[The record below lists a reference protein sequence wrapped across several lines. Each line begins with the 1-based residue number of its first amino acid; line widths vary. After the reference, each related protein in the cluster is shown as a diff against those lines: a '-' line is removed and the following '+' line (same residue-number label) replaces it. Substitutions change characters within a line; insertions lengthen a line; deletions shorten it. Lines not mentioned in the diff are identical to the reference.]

1 MCKDCGCGAV
11 SKIAT
16 LHVPD
21 MMCENCENTVK
32 TALLKEAG
40 VLSVEVDL
48 KTKEVEIH
56 FKEED
61 TTTDVLE
68 AAVEATGFDVVKE
81 DTKVSEHT
89 HDGILGKIGRWF
101 K

>member
-32 TALLKEAG
+32 TALLKEVG
-40 VLSVEVDL
+40 VLSV
-48 KTKEVEIH
+48 
-56 FKEED
+56 
-61 TTTDVLE
+61 
-68 AAVEATGFDVVKE
+68 
-81 DTKVSEHT
+81 
-89 HDGILGKIGRWF
+89 
-101 K
+101 